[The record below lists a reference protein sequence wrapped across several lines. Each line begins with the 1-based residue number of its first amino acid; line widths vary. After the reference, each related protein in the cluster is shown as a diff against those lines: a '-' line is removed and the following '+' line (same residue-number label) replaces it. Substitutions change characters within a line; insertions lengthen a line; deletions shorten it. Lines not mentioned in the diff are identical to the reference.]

1 MEFDEDGDEN
11 NEKNE
16 EESKARG
23 RAKSQQKSDSSSNL
37 WEHMSKQLNEKA
49 KCEICGVVLSRQN
62 GSTTGLRKHLF
73 RIDKMAEFAVT
84 STKRASKSSQLSV
97 DEKKKLHALIIN
109 CIIEDGRGFNDTRR
123 PGLMKVLNHLAPGK
137 EKRNTRL
144 ISICSSLKGILLLTA
159 TPSNVA

>member
-73 RIDKMAEFAVT
+73 RIDKTGIEIVT
-84 STKRASKSSQLSV
+84 AFRRRKKETSCFDHQL
-97 DEKKKLHALIIN
+97 HH
-109 CIIEDGRGFNDTRR
+109 RGW
-123 PGLMKVLNHLAPGK
+123 
-137 EKRNTRL
+137 ERL
-144 ISICSSLKGILLLTA
+144 Q
-159 TPSNVA
+159 